1 MDRNTLAKT
10 IHELVTRRS
19 EGVYWDFKQ
28 IHHSNGFRLIHDVL
42 CLANA
47 AHDGPRFLVYGVAN
61 NYTLHSIDGDAGR
74 KTQADIAG
82 IFRDNA
88 SKFNESRFPTFYL
101 QEVSVQGALLDVLVI
116 EDRPEKPYSL
126 AQSYGKAKAHHVYTR
141 VCDTNTPLTSS
152 AQPHDVERM
161 WRERFGLDSSPIA
174 RAKRYLLDSAAWEF
188 GPDGSKGLD
197 MYYRTFPEFTIR
209 NNADVPD
216 YERGPAYLEWTRGEI
231 RIDDNHSAV
240 FDVAYH
246 QTVVARVYWVEFD
259 NGKKSMVAPDYTTVG
274 RGRFYYYLEGSL
286 VHVVQLFMSARA
298 GNKGDHSRELHIGH
312 RSDAASTE
320 ARARWGS
327 CYTIPVVR
335 QDELK
340 EFVDGS
346 RRRDHLADVAMDP
359 PLGQRE
365 PDEQYEL
372 HMRNLLDFDDWKQAR
387 KASR

>member
-1 MDRNTLAKT
+1 MDRDALAKT
-10 IHELVTRRS
+10 IYELVSRRS

-28 IHHSNGFRLIHDVL
+28 IHHRNGFELIHDVL

-61 NYTLHSIDGDAGR
+61 DYALYSIDQDERR

-82 IFRDNA
+82 MFRDNA
-88 SKFNESRFPTFYL
+88 SKFSESRFPTFYL

-141 VCDTNTPLTSS
+141 VCDTNTPLISS

-161 WRERFGLDSSPIA
+161 WRERFGLDSSPIV
-174 RAKRYLLDSAAWEF
+174 RAKQYFLDCAAWEF
-188 GPDGSKGLD
+188 GPDGTKELD
-197 MYYRTFPEFTIR
+197 MYYRPFPEFTIR
-209 NNADVPD
+209 NNAELED

-231 RIDDNHSAV
+231 RIDDNHSAA
-240 FDVAYH
+240 FDIAYH
-246 QTVVARVYWVEFD
+246 QTVLARVYWVEFD
-259 NGKKSMVAPDYTTVG
+259 NGKKSMVAPDYTAVG

-286 VHVVQLFMSARA
+286 SQVVQLFMSYRA
-298 GNKGDHSRELHIGH
+298 GSAADHSRELRIGH
-312 RSDAASTE
+312 RNDTASIE

-327 CYTIPVVR
+327 SYSIPVVR

-340 EFVDGS
+340 DFVDG
-346 RRRDHLADVAMDP
+346 RRRPDLVVDVAKDP

-387 KASR
+387 KTGH